1 MAKLDLEEVQ
11 QTIVQIYSLREAE
24 ANKPNPDVMKLAE
37 FDRDISGLTAAYDA
51 KQPAPIAS
59 NDTKELETLA
69 ETDPV
74 AMGMAFIQG
83 VNKGAIDT
91 TLDLVPN
98 VGNVLI
104 GSLNYIARQSG
115 VDFQIPEAAKISDVV
130 DAVSNSTLG
139 VKPFE
144 SQRAQIEGEVFT
156 NPYTEGYDVGTVGDT
171 ALERVAGVT
180 GEVVGGGA
188 ALSPLLQKTI
198 PYAAQAL
205 PKVIGTEIK
214 QGTGA
219 GLALGTTKEY
229 TDNPLLQLGAAILGG
244 TTTEL
249 ATLPFS
255 AYGKAQGVVQ
265 QGLKETFTEEGMKVA
280 AERRVSNALT
290 ANTAEPSVAIQ
301 NIKKNRLVVDEVI
314 PEGRPSTI
322 GLSEDPY
329 LDSALQQLTKNSP
342 RIGTIIADAADVNT
356 QALVR
361 VLEDSAPTTVTP
373 KQLIDVEAAS
383 VAAINKQADD
393 AILGLRSNMEAA
405 ADLAKAKLDE
415 LESNPNPD
423 FRIEA
428 ESNALVNATKV
439 AFEKAK
445 AVQTKLWDAV
455 ERTEPLDLKPLRQ
468 ELLMLK
474 KDMEKRIID
483 PIDIPTG
490 VLSQVTKLGNKDN
503 NNFAALEEFRSY
515 ILRSQREANAAGKGS
530 LSNTYGEIERKIAN
544 YIDTAGTSPQYR
556 EAAAYTRSYRD
567 MYFQGTLGRVL
578 QNNRDGSPRIEP
590 DAALETVLSP
600 KGKGSAEVKRFV
612 AASQGRPTEFSVDGK
627 APQAG
632 TPIPASAG
640 IDAPIQVALRDMF
653 YDVKD
658 KAKFLKD
665 YGPTFRLFPN
675 LSRDLTKITD
685 EIKVT
690 TEQVAGL
697 EGRFATSLDE
707 SKVKATALLGEDP
720 ARVIAKL
727 KTLSPQ
733 EAINLVNVM
742 KKQGVED
749 GLQALVQAEFIK
761 QMKISNREGYQSGLK
776 ALDPI
781 LTAQS
786 DPAMRILFENVLT
799 VPQQQALR
807 KVDEVARIV
816 LNNKGKDTGTTVKL
830 KQSPFARVISSW
842 VGSKVASI
850 TGSKSNLILTSRIMG
865 AIDGVT
871 GTLNSAQA
879 STVLQRAAVDP
890 DYLASLIKLPTAK
903 TIDGFE
909 GNLRG
914 YLYAVGLDVTEEEK
928 EKARKLANQ

>member
-1 MAKLDLEEVQ
+1 MAQLDLEKVQ

-144 SQRAQIEGEVFT
+144 SQRAQIEGEVLAT
-156 NPYTEGYDVGTVGDT
+156 PYTEGYDVGTVGDT
-171 ALERVAGVT
+171 AFERVAGVT

-188 ALSPLLQKTI
+188 ALSPLLQKAI
-198 PYAAQAL
+198 PYAAKTI
-205 PKVIGTEIK
+205 PKIISTEIK

-219 GLALGTTKEY
+219 GIALGTTKEY

-249 ATLPFS
+249 ASLPFS
-255 AYGKAQGVVQ
+255 AYGKAQGAVQ

-301 NIKKNRLVVDEVI
+301 NIKKNRLIVDEVI

-329 LDSALQQLTKNSP
+329 LDSALQQLTKDSP

-356 QALVR
+356 QALLKV
-361 VLEDSAPTTVTP
+361 VEESAPTKVTP
-373 KQLIDVEAAS
+373 QQLIDVEAAS
-383 VAAINKQADD
+383 VAAINKQSDD
-393 AILGLRSNMEAA
+393 AVLGLRSNMEAA

-415 LESNPNPD
+415 LEANPNPD

-468 ELLMLK
+468 ELLSLK
-474 KDMEKRIID
+474 KDMEKGVRARA
-483 PIDIPTG
+483 DIPTD

-503 NNFAALEEFRSY
+503 NNFAALEEFRSS
-515 ILRSQREANAAGKGS
+515 ILRSQREANAAGKGN
-530 LSNTYGEIERKIAN
+530 LAGAYGEIERKIAN

-612 AASQGRPTEFSVDGK
+612 AASEGRSTEFSVDGK

-761 QMKISNREGYQSGLK
+761 QMKISNREG
-776 ALDPI
+776 
-781 LTAQS
+781 
-786 DPAMRILFENVLT
+786 
-799 VPQQQALR
+799 
-807 KVDEVARIV
+807 
-816 LNNKGKDTGTTVKL
+816 
-830 KQSPFARVISSW
+830 
-842 VGSKVASI
+842 
-850 TGSKSNLILTSRIMG
+850 
-865 AIDGVT
+865 
-871 GTLNSAQA
+871 
-879 STVLQRAAVDP
+879 
-890 DYLASLIKLPTAK
+890 
-903 TIDGFE
+903 
-909 GNLRG
+909 
-914 YLYAVGLDVTEEEK
+914 
-928 EKARKLANQ
+928 